1 KLPFYMKATW
11 YSSPAGSQ
19 SPDFSRRR
27 MVSSYCSLV
36 TSGAA
41 VKRTS
46 MLVLRASRTG
56 VSVGLV
62 AMSGLLR
69 MDASG
74 LSRPTTEH
82 VLPRRL
88 AGEDSEPEGRSQRI
102 TLPDRGSSWAWRPS
116 LGSRRDV
123 ERRRRGAPAKSC
135 LLTGAPDVT
144 HPPRGPCR
152 LWPQVPGCP
161 PT

>member
-1 KLPFYMKATW
+1 MRRLPNASNCSRESQISLTRKLPFDMKATW

-19 SPDFSRRR
+19 SPDSSRRR

-62 AMSGLLR
+62 AMSGLLQV
-69 MDASG
+69 DASG

-88 AGEDSEPEGRSQRI
+88 AGEDYEPEGTSQRI
-102 TLPDRGSSWAWRPS
+102 TLPDLDSSWARPGAVLS
-116 LGSRRDV
+116 GSGRDV
-123 ERRRRGAPAKSC
+123 ERRRRG
-135 LLTGAPDVT
+135 
-144 HPPRGPCR
+144 
-152 LWPQVPGCP
+152 
-161 PT
+161 